1 MADEKALWYVVHT
14 YSGYENKVANDL
26 VKTVENN
33 GMGDLIQE
41 VTVPIEE
48 VVEIRNGKPH
58 TIQHKLFPGYVLV
71 KMIKTTESWYVVRNT
86 RGVTGFVG
94 PGSEPIPLTDE
105 DYERMTSCQGTIRID
120 LEPGDNVRIK
130 SGSVENAIG
139 TVEEINAEEA
149 GADYVGAEELV
160 AKIQGENWF
169 DFDVVVATPNMMGVV
184 GRLGRVLGPKGLMPN
199 PKSGTVTMDVAKAI
213 SEIKAGKVEYRLDK
227 QAIIHC
233 PIGKKSFTAEQL
245 TANLT
250 TLMNAIN
257 RAKPAAAKGIYLR
270 SVVLSSTMGPGI
282 KVNPLKF

>member
-105 DYERMTSCQGTIRID
+105 EYERMTSCQGTIRID

-130 SGSVENAIG
+130 SGSVG
-139 TVEEINAEEA
+139 TPSARSSTPRNTRSRSPSRSSTARRRWSTTFRG
-149 GADYVGAEELV
+149 GAAVTPLGKTNRQPPGDPRLLKKAHF
-160 AKIQGENWF
+160 AKRWASARSAF
-169 DFDVVVATPNMMGVV
+169 S
-184 GRLGRVLGPKGLMPN
+184 GRP
-199 PKSGTVTMDVAKAI
+199 DVARNI
-213 SEIKAGKVEYRLDK
+213 MFRV
-227 QAIIHC
+227 
-233 PIGKKSFTAEQL
+233 
-245 TANLT
+245 T
-250 TLMNAIN
+250 TD
-257 RAKPAAAKGIYLR
+257 
-270 SVVLSSTMGPGI
+270 
-282 KVNPLKF
+282 

>member
-1 MADEKALWYVVHT
+1 MADENALWYVVHT

-105 DYERMTSCQGTIRID
+105 EYERMTSCQGTIRID

-139 TVEEINAEEA
+139 TVEEINAEEHK
-149 GADYVGAEELV
+149 VKVSIEILNR
-160 AKIQGENWF
+160 K
-169 DFDVVVATPNMMGVV
+169 T
-184 GRLGRVLGPKGLMPN
+184 
-199 PKSGTVTMDVAKAI
+199 TVEYDI
-213 SEIKAGKVEYRLDK
+213 SEVERL
-227 QAIIHC
+227 
-233 PIGKKSFTAEQL
+233 
-245 TANLT
+245 
-250 TLMNAIN
+250 
-257 RAKPAAAKGIYLR
+257 
-270 SVVLSSTMGPGI
+270 
-282 KVNPLKF
+282 

>member
-86 RGVTGFVG
+86 
-94 PGSEPIPLTDE
+94 LTDE
-105 DYERMTSCQGTIRID
+105 EYERMTSCQGTIRID

-139 TVEEINAEEA
+139 TVEEINAEEHK
-149 GADYVGAEELV
+149 VKVSIEILNR
-160 AKIQGENWF
+160 K
-169 DFDVVVATPNMMGVV
+169 T
-184 GRLGRVLGPKGLMPN
+184 
-199 PKSGTVTMDVAKAI
+199 TVEYDI
-213 SEIKAGKVEYRLDK
+213 SEVERL
-227 QAIIHC
+227 
-233 PIGKKSFTAEQL
+233 
-245 TANLT
+245 
-250 TLMNAIN
+250 
-257 RAKPAAAKGIYLR
+257 
-270 SVVLSSTMGPGI
+270 
-282 KVNPLKF
+282 